1 MKSKLSTKNLKNYAT
16 QLLTNKAIYAAAI
29 AMLATNVDAQKKPLD
44 LTVFDEWQSIGMKE
58 LSNNGA
64 WVAYQVN
71 AQESDNTLNF
81 FGLKTD
87 KSLNFPRG
95 EQSVFT
101 ADSKFAV
108 FKIRPFYKD
117 LKLVRIKK
125 KKENEIAKD
134 SIGIL
139 NLSTNKVE
147 KLANIKSF
155 KTPKKGGSF
164 LAYLLE
170 KEELKKEKKEDKADS
185 TKTKEKAVKP
195 AASKDKKNAPLEL
208 VLRNLISG
216 QKKSFKNVM
225 NYEFSENGKQ
235 LIFSTKQEKKDSL
248 DKTKY
253 GVFLVNTATFVEK
266 QLVDTI
272 GEFKQ
277 FVFDENA
284 TKVAFV
290 GTTDDEKKTSKTYNL
305 YYTAIPNK
313 QEIKKVELTGL
324 KKDWQVSENRQPKFS
339 KNSNL
344 LYLGIAPKLAEK
356 DTTLIAEDHA
366 KVDVWSYKDDF
377 IQPQQLKNLE
387 REQKRA
393 YLAVIDLLNPSKVNQ
408 LADLDLNRVDM
419 IAEGNSEFALGV
431 SDNLYRSSMSWDTTG
446 RKDYYIINTKTGQR
460 ELLAKALI
468 GNVEISPNGKF
479 AVYYNGETGL
489 WTSYNLFTK
498 ETKVLNKKLKVKFYD
513 EENDSPTVAREY
525 GIAYFTDNDDTVLIK
540 DRYDIWEFDLA
551 GDHRPENMT
560 NGFGRKNN
568 ITFDINKL
576 NEDVKTVNRNQ
587 SIFLG
592 AFNNA
597 NKQSGVYQ
605 TIIEK
610 AKNPEQVVMSDTW
623 GAQNMTKALNS
634 NELIYTKESFQN
646 SPDIYVSTNF
656 KDEKKISSTN
666 PQQKNYTWGK
676 GELVNW
682 KTYSGKDATGVVYKP
697 DNFDPNKKYP
707 VIVYFYEKLSD
718 NLNRYQAPAPTPSR
732 INHTYFVSNDYIV
745 FTPDISYTIGHPGKS
760 AEDYIN
766 SGVEAL
772 KKNTWVN
779 GKKIAIQGQS
789 WGGYQVAHLITAT
802 NMYAA
807 AWTGAPVV
815 NMTSAYGGIR
825 WGTGMSRQFQYEQ
838 TQSRI
843 GKTLWEAP
851 ELYIENSPLFN
862 MPKVQTP
869 VVIMHNDE
877 DGAVPWYQGIEMFM
891 ALKRLEKPVWMLNY
905 NGDDHNLLKRANKN
919 DIQQRQVQFFD
930 HYLKDKPAP
939 KWMTEGVPAIK
950 KGIDWGFDYNE
961 PTK

>member
-1 MKSKLSTKNLKNYAT
+1 MKSKLSTKIFKNYAT
-16 QLLTNKAIYAAAI
+16 QLMTKKAMYAAAI
-29 AMLATNVDAQKKPLD
+29 ALLATNVDAQKKPLD

-58 LSNNGA
+58 LSNNGS

-87 KSLNFPRG
+87 KNLSFHRG

-101 ADSKFAV
+101 PDSKFAV

-125 KKENEIAKD
+125 KKEYEIAKD

-139 NLSTNKVE
+139 NLATNQVE
-147 KLANIKSF
+147 KLPNIKSF

-170 KEELKKEKKEDKADS
+170 KEEAKNDKKDKSDS
-185 TKTKEKAVKP
+185 TKTKDKVAKP
-195 AASKDKKNAPLEL
+195 AGKDKKDTPLEL

-253 GVFLVNTATFVEK
+253 GVFLVNTATFAQK

-272 GEFKQ
+272 GDFKQ
-277 FVFDENA
+277 FAFDELAN
-284 TKVAFV
+284 KVAFV
-290 GTTDDEKKTSKTYNL
+290 GTSDDEKKENKTYYL
-305 YYTAIPNK
+305 YYSATNNP
-313 QEIKKVELTGL
+313 QQIKKSELLGL

-339 KNSNL
+339 KDGNSL
-344 LYLGIAPKLAEK
+344 FIGLMPKLAEK
-356 DTTLIAEDHA
+356 DTTLIADDYA

-387 REQKRA
+387 REKKRS
-393 YLAVIDLLNPSKVNQ
+393 YLSVIDLSNPVKVTQ
-408 LADLDLNRVDM
+408 LADLDMNQVEILN
-419 IAEGNSEFALGV
+419 EGNSNFALGT
-431 SDNLYRSSMSWDTTG
+431 SDNAYRLSSNWDVTG

-460 ELLAKALI
+460 ELFAKALT
-468 GNVEISPNGKF
+468 GKVEMSPNGKF
-479 AVYYNGETGL
+479 AVFYNAENGL
-489 WTSYNLFTK
+489 WSGYNIETK

-513 EENDSPTVAREY
+513 EENDSPTLAQEY
-525 GIAYFTDNDDTVLIK
+525 GVAYFTDNDETVLIK
-540 DRYDIWEFDLA
+540 DRYDIWEFDLV
-551 GDHRPENMT
+551 GNRRPENMT
-560 NGFGRKNN
+560 NGFGRKHN
-568 ITFDINKL
+568 ITFDINQL
-576 NEDVKTVNRNQ
+576 NDDIKTLNRDNLVY
-587 SIFLG
+587 LG
-592 AFNNA
+592 AFNNQ

-605 TIIEK
+605 TIISK
-610 AKNPEQVVMSDTW
+610 AKNPEEVVMSNTW
-623 GAQNMTKALNS
+623 GTQKMTKALNA
-634 NELIYTKESFQN
+634 NEFIYTKESFQN
-646 SPDIYVSTNF
+646 SPDVYVSTNF
-656 KDEKKISSTN
+656 KDEKKISAIN
-666 PQQKNYTWGK
+666 PQQKDYLWGN
-676 GELVNW
+676 GELVTW

-697 DNFDPNKKYP
+697 ENFDPNKKYP
-707 VIVYFYEKLSD
+707 MIVYFYEKLSD

-779 GKKIAIQGQS
+779 GSKIAIQGQS

-862 MPKVQTP
+862 MPKVKTP

-891 ALKRLEKPVWMLNY
+891 ALRRLGKPVWMLNY
-905 NGDDHNLLKRANKN
+905 NGDDHNLIKRANKN

-939 KWMTEGVPAIK
+939 KWMTEGVPAIN
-950 KGIDWGFDYNE
+950 KGIDWGFDLE
-961 PTK
+961 K

>member
-1 MKSKLSTKNLKNYAT
+1 MKSKLSTQTLKNYAT
-16 QLLTNKAIYAAAI
+16 QLLTKKAMYAAAI
-29 AMLATNVDAQKKPLD
+29 ALLATNVDAQKKPLD

-58 LSNNGA
+58 LSNNGS

-87 KSLNFPRG
+87 KNLSFHRG

-125 KKENEIAKD
+125 KKEHEIAKD

-139 NLSTNKVE
+139 NLATNQVE
-147 KLANIKSF
+147 KLPNIKSF
-155 KTPKKGGSF
+155 KTPKKGGSL

-170 KEELKKEKKEDKADS
+170 KEKIKNDKSDS
-185 TKTKEKAVKP
+185 TKTKDKP
-195 AASKDKKNAPLEL
+195 AKSAGKDKKETPLEL

-253 GVFLVNTATFVEK
+253 GVFLVNTSTFAQK

-272 GEFKQ
+272 GDFKQ
-277 FVFDENA
+277 FAFDELA
-284 TKVAFV
+284 SKVAFV
-290 GTTDDEKKTSKTYNL
+290 GTSDDEKKENKTYYL
-305 YYTAIPNK
+305 YYTAINNP
-313 QEIKKVELTGL
+313 QQIKKSELLGL

-339 KNSNL
+339 KDGNSL
-344 LYLGIAPKLAEK
+344 FIGLMPKLEDK
-356 DTTLIAEDHA
+356 DTTLIADDHA

-387 REQKRA
+387 REKKRSYLSVINLSNPQK
-393 YLAVIDLLNPSKVNQ
+393 VTQ
-408 LADLDLNRVDM
+408 LADLDMNQVETLN
-419 IAEGNSEFALGV
+419 EGNSNFALGT
-431 SDNLYRSSMSWDTTG
+431 SDNAYRLISNWDLT
-446 RKDYYIINTKTGQR
+446 RRRDYYIVDVKTGER
-460 ELLAKALI
+460 ELFAKGLA
-468 GNVEISPNGKF
+468 GNVEMSPNGKF
-479 AVYYNGETGL
+479 AVFYNAENGL
-489 WTSYNLFTK
+489 WSSYNIETK

-513 EENDSPTVAREY
+513 EENDSPTLASEY
-525 GIAYFTDNDDTVLIK
+525 GVAYFTDNDETVLIK
-540 DRYDIWEFDLA
+540 DRYDIWEFDLV
-551 GDHRPENMT
+551 GNRRPENMT
-560 NGFGRKNN
+560 NGFGRKHN
-568 ITFDINKL
+568 ITFDINQL
-576 NEDVKTVNRNQ
+576 NDDVKTLNRDGLVY
-587 SIFLG
+587 LG
-592 AFNNA
+592 AFNNS

-605 TIIEK
+605 TSISK
-610 AKNPEQVVMSDTW
+610 AKNPEEVVMTNTW
-623 GAQNMTKALNS
+623 GVQKMTKALNS
-634 NELIYTKESFQN
+634 NEFIYTKESFRN
-646 SPDIYVSTNF
+646 SPDVYVSTNF
-656 KDEKKISSTN
+656 KDEKKVSTIN
-666 PQQKNYTWGK
+666 PQQKDYLWGN

-682 KTYSGKDATGVVYKP
+682 KTYSGKEATGVVYKP
-697 DNFDPNKKYP
+697 ENFDPNKKYP
-707 VIVYFYEKLSD
+707 MIVYFYEKLSD

-772 KKNTWVN
+772 KKNIWVN
-779 GKKIAIQGQS
+779 GDKIAIQGQS
-789 WGGYQVAHLITAT
+789 WGGYQVSHLITTT
-802 NMYAA
+802 NLYAA
-807 AWTGAPVV
+807 AWAGAPVV

-862 MPKVQTP
+862 MPKVTTP

-891 ALKRLEKPVWMLNY
+891 ALRRLGKPSWMLNY
-905 NGDDHNLLKRANKN
+905 NGDDHNLIKRANRN

-939 KWMTEGVPAIK
+939 KWMTTGVPAIS
-950 KGIDWGFDYNE
+950 KGIDWGFDLE
-961 PTK
+961 EE

>member
-1 MKSKLSTKNLKNYAT
+1 MKSKLSTKILKNYAT
-16 QLLTNKAIYAAAI
+16 QLMTKKAMYAAAI
-29 AMLATNVDAQKKPLD
+29 ALLATNVDAQKKPLD

-58 LSNNGA
+58 LSNNGS

-87 KSLNFPRG
+87 KNLSFHRG

-125 KKENEIAKD
+125 KKEYEIAKD

-139 NLSTNKVE
+139 NLATNQVE
-147 KLANIKSF
+147 KLPNIKSF

-170 KEELKKEKKEDKADS
+170 KEEAKNDKKDKSDS
-185 TKTKEKAVKP
+185 TKTKDKPSKP
-195 AASKDKKNAPLEL
+195 AGKDKKDTPLEL

-253 GVFLVNTATFVEK
+253 GVFLVNTATFVQK

-272 GEFKQ
+272 GDFKQ
-277 FVFDENA
+277 FAFDELAN
-284 TKVAFV
+284 KVAFV
-290 GTTDDEKKTSKTYNL
+290 GTSDEEKKENKTYYL
-305 YYTAIPNK
+305 YYSATNNP
-313 QEIKKVELTGL
+313 QQIKKSELLGL

-339 KNSNL
+339 KDGNSL
-344 LYLGIAPKLAEK
+344 FIGLMPKLAEK
-356 DTTLIAEDHA
+356 DTTLIADDYA

-387 REQKRA
+387 REKKRS
-393 YLAVIDLLNPSKVNQ
+393 YLSVIDLSNPAKVIQ
-408 LADLDLNRVDM
+408 LADLDMNQVEILN
-419 IAEGNSEFALGV
+419 EGNSNFALGT
-431 SDNLYRSSMSWDTTG
+431 SDNAYRLSSNWDVTG

-460 ELLAKALI
+460 ELFAKALA
-468 GNVEISPNGKF
+468 GKVEMSPNGKF
-479 AVYYNGETGL
+479 AVFYNAENGL
-489 WTSYNLFTK
+489 WSSYNIETK

-513 EENDSPTVAREY
+513 EENDSPTLAQEY
-525 GIAYFTDNDDTVLIK
+525 GVAYFTDNDETVLIK
-540 DRYDIWEFDLA
+540 DRYDIWEFDLV
-551 GDHRPENMT
+551 GNRRPENMT
-560 NGFGRKNN
+560 NGFGRKHN
-568 ITFDINKL
+568 ITFDINQL
-576 NEDVKTVNRNQ
+576 NDDIKTLNRDNLVY
-587 SIFLG
+587 LG
-592 AFNNA
+592 AFNNQ

-605 TIIEK
+605 TIISK
-610 AKNPEQVVMSDTW
+610 AKNPEEVVMSNTW
-623 GAQNMTKALNS
+623 GTQKMTKALNA
-634 NELIYTKESFQN
+634 NEFIYTKESFQN
-646 SPDIYVSTNF
+646 SPDVYVSTNF
-656 KDEKKISSTN
+656 KDEKKISAIN
-666 PQQKNYTWGK
+666 PQQKDYLWGN
-676 GELVNW
+676 GELVTW

-697 DNFDPNKKYP
+697 ENFDPNKKYP
-707 VIVYFYEKLSD
+707 MIVYFYEKLSD

-779 GKKIAIQGQS
+779 GSKIAIQGQS

-862 MPKVQTP
+862 MPKVTTP

-891 ALKRLEKPVWMLNY
+891 ALRRLGKPVWMLNY
-905 NGDDHNLLKRANKN
+905 NGDDHNLIKRANKN

-939 KWMTEGVPAIK
+939 KWMTEGVSAIN
-950 KGIDWGFDYNE
+950 KGIDWGFELESVND
-961 PTK
+961 

>member
-1 MKSKLSTKNLKNYAT
+1 MKSKLSTKIFKNYAT
-16 QLLTNKAIYAAAI
+16 QLMTKKAMYAAAI
-29 AMLATNVDAQKKPLD
+29 ALLATNVDAQKKPLD

-58 LSNNGA
+58 LSNNGS

-87 KSLNFPRG
+87 KNLSFHRG

-125 KKENEIAKD
+125 KKEHEIAKD

-139 NLSTNKVE
+139 NLATNQVE
-147 KLANIKSF
+147 KLPNIKSF
-155 KTPKKGGSF
+155 KTPKKGGSL

-170 KEELKKEKKEDKADS
+170 NEEAKNDKKDKSDS
-185 TKTKEKAVKP
+185 TKTKDKVAKP
-195 AASKDKKNAPLEL
+195 AGKDKKDTPLEL

-253 GVFLVNTATFVEK
+253 GVFLVNTVTFAQK

-272 GEFKQ
+272 GDFKQ
-277 FVFDENA
+277 FAFDELAN
-284 TKVAFV
+284 KVAFV
-290 GTTDDEKKTSKTYNL
+290 GTSDEEKKENKTYYL
-305 YYTAIPNK
+305 YYSATNNP
-313 QEIKKVELTGL
+313 QQIKKSELLGL

-339 KNSNL
+339 KDGNSL
-344 LYLGIAPKLAEK
+344 FIGLMPKLAEK
-356 DTTLIAEDHA
+356 DTTLIADDYA

-387 REQKRA
+387 REKKRS
-393 YLAVIDLLNPSKVNQ
+393 YLSVIDLSNPVKVTQ
-408 LADLDLNRVDM
+408 LADLDMNQVEILN
-419 IAEGNSEFALGV
+419 EGNSNFALGT
-431 SDNLYRSSMSWDTTG
+431 SDNAYRLSSNWDVTG

-460 ELLAKALI
+460 ELFAKALA
-468 GNVEISPNGKF
+468 GKVEMSPNGKF
-479 AVYYNGETGL
+479 AVFYNAENGL
-489 WTSYNLFTK
+489 WSSYNIETK

-513 EENDSPTVAREY
+513 EENDSPTLAQEY
-525 GIAYFTDNDDTVLIK
+525 GVAYFTDNDETVLIK
-540 DRYDIWEFDLA
+540 DRYDIWEFDLV
-551 GDHRPENMT
+551 GNRRPENMT
-560 NGFGRKNN
+560 NGFGRKHN
-568 ITFDINKL
+568 ITFDINQSNDDIKTL
-576 NEDVKTVNRNQ
+576 NRDNLVY
-587 SIFLG
+587 LG
-592 AFNNA
+592 AFNNQ

-605 TIIEK
+605 TIISK
-610 AKNPEQVVMSDTW
+610 AKNPEEVVMSNTW
-623 GAQNMTKALNS
+623 GTQKMTKALNA
-634 NELIYTKESFQN
+634 NEFIYTKESFRN
-646 SPDIYVSTNF
+646 SPDVYVSTNF
-656 KDEKKISSTN
+656 KDEKKISAIN
-666 PQQKNYTWGK
+666 PQQKDYLWGN
-676 GELVNW
+676 GELVTW

-697 DNFDPNKKYP
+697 ENFDPNKKYP
-707 VIVYFYEKLSD
+707 MIVYFYEKLSD

-779 GKKIAIQGQS
+779 GSKIAIQGQS

-862 MPKVQTP
+862 MPKVTTP

-891 ALKRLEKPVWMLNY
+891 ALRRLQKPVWMLNY
-905 NGDDHNLLKRANKN
+905 NGDDHNLIKRANKN

-950 KGIDWGFDYNE
+950 KGIDWGFDLE
-961 PTK
+961 K

>member
-1 MKSKLSTKNLKNYAT
+1 MKSKLSTKILRNYAT
-16 QLLTNKAIYAAAI
+16 QLMTKKAMYAAAI
-29 AMLATNVDAQKKPLD
+29 ALLATNVDAQKKPLD

-58 LSNNGA
+58 LSNNGS

-87 KSLNFPRG
+87 KNLSFHRG

-125 KKENEIAKD
+125 KKEHEIAKD

-139 NLSTNKVE
+139 NLATNQVE
-147 KLANIKSF
+147 KLPNIKSF

-170 KEELKKEKKEDKADS
+170 KEEAKNDKKDKSDS
-185 TKTKEKAVKP
+185 TKTKDKVAKP
-195 AASKDKKNAPLEL
+195 AGKDKKDTPLEL

-253 GVFLVNTATFVEK
+253 GVFLVNTATFVQK

-272 GEFKQ
+272 GDFKQ
-277 FVFDENA
+277 FAFDELAN
-284 TKVAFV
+284 KVAFV
-290 GTTDDEKKTSKTYNL
+290 GTSDEEKKENKTYYL
-305 YYTAIPNK
+305 YYSATNNP
-313 QEIKKVELTGL
+313 QQIKKSELLGL

-339 KNSNL
+339 KDGNSL
-344 LYLGIAPKLAEK
+344 FIGLMPKLAEK
-356 DTTLIAEDHA
+356 DTTLIADDYA

-387 REQKRA
+387 REKKRS
-393 YLAVIDLLNPSKVNQ
+393 YLSVIDLSNPAKVIQ
-408 LADLDLNRVDM
+408 LADLDMNQVEILN
-419 IAEGNSEFALGV
+419 EGNSNFALGT
-431 SDNLYRSSMSWDTTG
+431 SDNAYRLSSNWDVTG

-460 ELLAKALI
+460 ELFAKALA
-468 GNVEISPNGKF
+468 GKVEMSPNGKF
-479 AVYYNGETGL
+479 AVFYNAENGL
-489 WTSYNLFTK
+489 WSSYNIETK

-513 EENDSPTVAREY
+513 EENDSPTLAQEY
-525 GIAYFTDNDDTVLIK
+525 GVAYFTDNDETVLIK
-540 DRYDIWEFDLA
+540 DRYDIWEFDLV
-551 GDHRPENMT
+551 GNRRPENMT
-560 NGFGRKNN
+560 NGFGRKHN
-568 ITFDINKL
+568 ITFDINQL
-576 NEDVKTVNRNQ
+576 NDDIKTLNRDNLVY
-587 SIFLG
+587 LG
-592 AFNNA
+592 AFNNQ

-605 TIIEK
+605 TIISK
-610 AKNPEQVVMSDTW
+610 AKNPEEVVMSNTW
-623 GAQNMTKALNS
+623 GAQKMTKALNA
-634 NELIYTKESFQN
+634 NEFIYTKESFRN
-646 SPDIYVSTNF
+646 SPDVYVSTNF
-656 KDEKKISSTN
+656 KDEKKISAIN
-666 PQQKNYTWGK
+666 PQQKDYLWGN
-676 GELVNW
+676 GELVTW

-697 DNFDPNKKYP
+697 ENFDPNKKYP
-707 VIVYFYEKLSD
+707 MIVYFYEKLSD

-779 GKKIAIQGQS
+779 GSKIAIQGQS

-862 MPKVQTP
+862 MPKVTTP

-891 ALKRLEKPVWMLNY
+891 ALRRLGKPVWMLNY
-905 NGDDHNLLKRANKN
+905 NGDDHNLIKRANKN

-939 KWMTEGVPAIK
+939 KWMTEGVSAIN
-950 KGIDWGFDYNE
+950 KGIDWGFDLE
-961 PTK
+961 K

>member
-1 MKSKLSTKNLKNYAT
+1 MKSKLSTKILRNYAT
-16 QLLTNKAIYAAAI
+16 QLMTKKAMYAAAI
-29 AMLATNVDAQKKPLD
+29 ALLATNVDAQKKPLD

-58 LSNNGA
+58 LSNNGS

-87 KSLNFPRG
+87 KNLSFHRG

-125 KKENEIAKD
+125 KKEHEIAKD

-139 NLSTNKVE
+139 NLATNQVE
-147 KLANIKSF
+147 KLPNIKSF

-170 KEELKKEKKEDKADS
+170 KEEAKNDKKDKSDS
-185 TKTKEKAVKP
+185 TKTKDKPSKP
-195 AASKDKKNAPLEL
+195 AGKDKKDTPLEL

-253 GVFLVNTATFVEK
+253 GVFLVNTATFVQK

-272 GEFKQ
+272 GDFKQ
-277 FVFDENA
+277 FAFDELAN
-284 TKVAFV
+284 KVAFV
-290 GTTDDEKKTSKTYNL
+290 GTSDEEKKENKTYYL
-305 YYTAIPNK
+305 YYSATNNP
-313 QEIKKVELTGL
+313 QQIKKSELLGL

-339 KNSNL
+339 KDGNSL
-344 LYLGIAPKLAEK
+344 FIGLMPKLAEK
-356 DTTLIAEDHA
+356 DTTLIADDYA

-387 REQKRA
+387 REKKRS
-393 YLAVIDLLNPSKVNQ
+393 YLSVIDLSNPAKVIQ
-408 LADLDLNRVDM
+408 LADLDMNQVEILN
-419 IAEGNSEFALGV
+419 EGNSNFALGT
-431 SDNLYRSSMSWDTTG
+431 SDNAYRLSSNWDVTG

-460 ELLAKALI
+460 ELFAKALA
-468 GNVEISPNGKF
+468 GKVEMSPNGKF
-479 AVYYNGETGL
+479 AVFYNAENGL
-489 WTSYNLFTK
+489 WSSYNIETK

-513 EENDSPTVAREY
+513 EENDSPTLAQEY
-525 GIAYFTDNDDTVLIK
+525 GVAYFTDNDETVLIK
-540 DRYDIWEFDLA
+540 DRYDIWEFDLV
-551 GDHRPENMT
+551 GNRRPENMT
-560 NGFGRKNN
+560 NGFGRKHN
-568 ITFDINKL
+568 ITFDINQL
-576 NEDVKTVNRNQ
+576 NDDIKTLNRDNLVY
-587 SIFLG
+587 LG
-592 AFNNA
+592 AFNNQ

-605 TIIEK
+605 TIISK
-610 AKNPEQVVMSDTW
+610 AKNPEEVVMSNTW
-623 GAQNMTKALNS
+623 GAQKMTKALNA
-634 NELIYTKESFQN
+634 NEFIYTKESFRN
-646 SPDIYVSTNF
+646 SPDVYVSTNF
-656 KDEKKISSTN
+656 KDEKKISAIN
-666 PQQKNYTWGK
+666 PQQKDYLWGN
-676 GELVNW
+676 GELVTW

-697 DNFDPNKKYP
+697 ENFDPNKKYP
-707 VIVYFYEKLSD
+707 MIVYFYEKLSD

-779 GKKIAIQGQS
+779 GSKIAIQGQS

-862 MPKVQTP
+862 MPKVTTP

-891 ALKRLEKPVWMLNY
+891 ALRRLGKPVWMLNY
-905 NGDDHNLLKRANKN
+905 NGDDHNLIKRANKN

-939 KWMTEGVPAIK
+939 KWMTEGVSAIN
-950 KGIDWGFDYNE
+950 KGIDWGFELESVND
-961 PTK
+961 

>member
-1 MKSKLSTKNLKNYAT
+1 MKSKLSTKILKNYAT
-16 QLLTNKAIYAAAI
+16 QLMTKKAMYAAAI
-29 AMLATNVDAQKKPLD
+29 ALLATNVDAQKKPLD

-58 LSNNGA
+58 LSNNGS

-87 KSLNFPRG
+87 KNLSFHRG

-125 KKENEIAKD
+125 KKEHEIAKD

-139 NLSTNKVE
+139 NLATNQVE
-147 KLANIKSF
+147 KLPNIKSF
-155 KTPKKGGSF
+155 KTPKKGGSL

-170 KEELKKEKKEDKADS
+170 KEEAKNDKKDKSDS
-185 TKTKEKAVKP
+185 TKTKDKVAKP
-195 AASKDKKNAPLEL
+195 AGKDKKDTPLEL

-253 GVFLVNTATFVEK
+253 GVFLVNTVTFAQK

-272 GEFKQ
+272 GDFKQ
-277 FVFDENA
+277 FAFDELAN
-284 TKVAFV
+284 KVAFV
-290 GTTDDEKKTSKTYNL
+290 GTSDEEKKENKTYYL
-305 YYTAIPNK
+305 YYSATNNP
-313 QEIKKVELTGL
+313 QQIKKSELLGL

-339 KNSNL
+339 KDGNSL
-344 LYLGIAPKLAEK
+344 FIGLMPKLAEK
-356 DTTLIAEDHA
+356 DTTLIADDYA

-387 REQKRA
+387 REKKRS
-393 YLAVIDLLNPSKVNQ
+393 YLSVIDLSNPVKVTQ
-408 LADLDLNRVDM
+408 LADLDMNQVEILN
-419 IAEGNSEFALGV
+419 EGNSNFALGT
-431 SDNLYRSSMSWDTTG
+431 SDNAYRLSSNWDVTG

-460 ELLAKALI
+460 ELFAKALA
-468 GNVEISPNGKF
+468 GRVEMSPNGKF
-479 AVYYNGETGL
+479 AVFYNAENGL
-489 WTSYNLFTK
+489 WSSYNIETK

-513 EENDSPTVAREY
+513 EENDSPTLAQEY
-525 GIAYFTDNDDTVLIK
+525 GVAYFTDNDETVLIK
-540 DRYDIWEFDLA
+540 DRYDIWEFDLV
-551 GDHRPENMT
+551 GNRRPENMT

-568 ITFDINKL
+568 ITFDINQL
-576 NEDVKTVNRNQ
+576 NDDIKTLNRDNLVY
-587 SIFLG
+587 LG
-592 AFNNA
+592 AFNNQ

-605 TIIEK
+605 TIISK
-610 AKNPEQVVMSDTW
+610 AKNPEEVVMSNTW
-623 GAQNMTKALNS
+623 GAQKMTKALNA
-634 NELIYTKESFQN
+634 NEFIYTKESFQN
-646 SPDIYVSTNF
+646 SPDVYVSTNF
-656 KDEKKISSTN
+656 KDEKKISAIN
-666 PQQKNYTWGK
+666 PQQKDYLWGN
-676 GELVNW
+676 GELVTW
-682 KTYSGKDATGVVYKP
+682 KTYSGKYATGVVYKP
-697 DNFDPNKKYP
+697 ENFDPNKKYP
-707 VIVYFYEKLSD
+707 MIVYFYEKLSD

-779 GKKIAIQGQS
+779 GSKIAIQGQS

-862 MPKVQTP
+862 IPKVTTP

-891 ALKRLEKPVWMLNY
+891 ALRRLGKPVWMLNY
-905 NGDDHNLLKRANKN
+905 NGDNHNLIKRANKN

-939 KWMTEGVPAIK
+939 KWMTEGVPAIN
-950 KGIDWGFDYNE
+950 KGIDWGFDLE
-961 PTK
+961 K

>member
-1 MKSKLSTKNLKNYAT
+1 MKSKLSTKILRNYAT
-16 QLLTNKAIYAAAI
+16 QLMTKKAMYAAAI
-29 AMLATNVDAQKKPLD
+29 ALLATNVDAQKKPLD

-58 LSNNGA
+58 LSNNGS

-87 KSLNFPRG
+87 KNLSFHRG

-125 KKENEIAKD
+125 KKEHEIAKD

-139 NLSTNKVE
+139 NLATNQVE
-147 KLANIKSF
+147 KLPNIKSF

-170 KEELKKEKKEDKADS
+170 KEEAKNDKKDKSDS
-185 TKTKEKAVKP
+185 TKTKDKPSKP
-195 AASKDKKNAPLEL
+195 AGKDKKDTPLEL

-253 GVFLVNTATFVEK
+253 GVFLVNTATFVQK

-272 GEFKQ
+272 GDFKQ
-277 FVFDENA
+277 FAFDELAN
-284 TKVAFV
+284 KVAFV
-290 GTTDDEKKTSKTYNL
+290 GTSDEEKKENKTYYL
-305 YYTAIPNK
+305 YYSATNNP
-313 QEIKKVELTGL
+313 QQIKKSELLGL

-339 KNSNL
+339 KDGNSL
-344 LYLGIAPKLAEK
+344 FIGLMPKLAEK
-356 DTTLIAEDHA
+356 DTTLIADDYA

-387 REQKRA
+387 REKKRS
-393 YLAVIDLLNPSKVNQ
+393 YLSVIDLSNPAKVTQ
-408 LADLDLNRVDM
+408 LADLDMNQVEILN
-419 IAEGNSEFALGV
+419 EGNSNFALGT
-431 SDNLYRSSMSWDTTG
+431 SDNAYRLSSNWDVTG

-460 ELLAKALI
+460 ELFAKALA
-468 GNVEISPNGKF
+468 GKVEMSPNGKF
-479 AVYYNGETGL
+479 AVFYNAENGL
-489 WTSYNLFTK
+489 WSSYNIETK

-513 EENDSPTVAREY
+513 EENDSPTLAQEY
-525 GIAYFTDNDDTVLIK
+525 GVAYFTDNDETVLIK
-540 DRYDIWEFDLA
+540 DRYDIWEFDLV
-551 GDHRPENMT
+551 GNRRPENMT
-560 NGFGRKNN
+560 NGFGRKHN
-568 ITFDINKL
+568 ITFDINQL
-576 NEDVKTVNRNQ
+576 NDDIKTLNRDNLVY
-587 SIFLG
+587 LG
-592 AFNNA
+592 AFNNQ

-605 TIIEK
+605 TIISK
-610 AKNPEQVVMSDTW
+610 AKNPEEVVMSNTW
-623 GAQNMTKALNS
+623 GAQKMTKALNA
-634 NELIYTKESFQN
+634 NEFIYTKESFRN
-646 SPDIYVSTNF
+646 SPDVYVSTNF
-656 KDEKKISSTN
+656 KDEKKISAIN
-666 PQQKNYTWGK
+666 PQQKDYLWGN
-676 GELVNW
+676 GELVTW

-697 DNFDPNKKYP
+697 ENFDPNKKYP
-707 VIVYFYEKLSD
+707 MIVYFYEKLSD

-779 GKKIAIQGQS
+779 GSKIAIQGQS

-862 MPKVQTP
+862 MPKVTTP

-891 ALKRLEKPVWMLNY
+891 ALRRLGKPVWMLNY
-905 NGDDHNLLKRANKN
+905 NGDDHNLIKRANKN

-939 KWMTEGVPAIK
+939 KWMTEGVSAIN
-950 KGIDWGFDYNE
+950 KGIDWGFDLE
-961 PTK
+961 K

>member
-1 MKSKLSTKNLKNYAT
+1 MKSKLSTKIFRNYAT
-16 QLLTNKAIYAAAI
+16 QLMTKKAMYAAAI
-29 AMLATNVDAQKKPLD
+29 ALLATNVDAQKKPLD

-58 LSNNGA
+58 LSNNGS
-64 WVAYQVN
+64 WVAYQVY

-87 KSLNFPRG
+87 KNLSFHRG

-125 KKENEIAKD
+125 KKEHEIAKD

-139 NLSTNKVE
+139 NLATNQVE
-147 KLANIKSF
+147 KLPNIKSF

-170 KEELKKEKKEDKADS
+170 KEEAKNDKKDKSDS
-185 TKTKEKAVKP
+185 TKTKDKPSKP
-195 AASKDKKNAPLEL
+195 AGKDKKDTPLEL

-253 GVFLVNTATFVEK
+253 GVFLVNTATFVQK

-272 GEFKQ
+272 GDFKQ
-277 FVFDENA
+277 FAFDELAN
-284 TKVAFV
+284 KVAFV
-290 GTTDDEKKTSKTYNL
+290 GTSDEEKKENKTYYL
-305 YYTAIPNK
+305 YYSATNNP
-313 QEIKKVELTGL
+313 QQIKKSELLGL

-339 KNSNL
+339 KDGNSL
-344 LYLGIAPKLAEK
+344 FIGLMPKLAEK
-356 DTTLIAEDHA
+356 DTTLIADDYA

-387 REQKRA
+387 REKKRS
-393 YLAVIDLLNPSKVNQ
+393 YLSVIDLSNPVKVTQ
-408 LADLDLNRVDM
+408 LADLDMNQAEILN
-419 IAEGNSEFALGV
+419 EGNSNFALGT
-431 SDNLYRSSMSWDTTG
+431 SDNAYRLSSNWDVTG

-460 ELLAKALI
+460 ELFAKALA
-468 GNVEISPNGKF
+468 GKVEMSPNGKF
-479 AVYYNGETGL
+479 AVFYNAENGL
-489 WTSYNLFTK
+489 WSSYNIETK

-513 EENDSPTVAREY
+513 EENDSPTLAQEY
-525 GIAYFTDNDDTVLIK
+525 GVAYFTDNDETVLIK
-540 DRYDIWEFDLA
+540 DRYDIWEFDLI
-551 GDHRPENMT
+551 GNRRPENMT
-560 NGFGRKNN
+560 NGFGRKHN
-568 ITFDINKL
+568 ITFDINQL
-576 NEDVKTVNRNQ
+576 NDDIKTINRDNLVY
-587 SIFLG
+587 LG
-592 AFNNA
+592 AFNNQ
-597 NKQSGVYQ
+597 NKQSGIYQ
-605 TIIEK
+605 TIISK
-610 AKNPEQVVMSDTW
+610 AKNPEEVVMSNTW
-623 GAQNMTKALNS
+623 GTQKMTKALNA
-634 NELIYTKESFQN
+634 NEFIYTKESFRN
-646 SPDIYVSTNF
+646 SPDVYVSTNF
-656 KDEKKISSTN
+656 KDEKKISAIN
-666 PQQKNYTWGK
+666 PQQKDYFWGN
-676 GELVNW
+676 GELVTW

-697 DNFDPNKKYP
+697 ENFDPNKKYP
-707 VIVYFYEKLSD
+707 MIVYFYEKLSD

-779 GKKIAIQGQS
+779 GSKIAIQGQS

-862 MPKVQTP
+862 MPKVTTP

-891 ALKRLEKPVWMLNY
+891 ALRRLGKPVWMLNY
-905 NGDDHNLLKRANKN
+905 NGDDHNLIKRANKN

-939 KWMTEGVPAIK
+939 KWMTEGVSAIN
-950 KGIDWGFDYNE
+950 KGIDWGFDLE
-961 PTK
+961 K

>member
-1 MKSKLSTKNLKNYAT
+1 MKSKLSTKILRNYAT
-16 QLLTNKAIYAAAI
+16 QLMTKKAMYAAAI
-29 AMLATNVDAQKKPLD
+29 ALLATNVDAQKKPLD

-58 LSNNGA
+58 LSNNGS

-87 KSLNFPRG
+87 KNLSFHRG

-125 KKENEIAKD
+125 KKEHEIAKD

-139 NLSTNKVE
+139 NLATNQVE
-147 KLANIKSF
+147 KLPNIKSF
-155 KTPKKGGSF
+155 KTPKKEGSF

-170 KEELKKEKKEDKADS
+170 KEEAKNDKKDKSDS
-185 TKTKEKAVKP
+185 TKTKDKVAKP
-195 AASKDKKNAPLEL
+195 AGKDKKDTPLEL

-253 GVFLVNTATFVEK
+253 GVFLVNTATFIQK

-272 GEFKQ
+272 GDFKQ
-277 FVFDENA
+277 FAFDELAN
-284 TKVAFV
+284 KVAFV
-290 GTTDDEKKTSKTYNL
+290 GTSDDEKKENKTYYL
-305 YYTAIPNK
+305 YYSATNNP
-313 QEIKKVELTGL
+313 QQIKKSELLGL

-339 KNSNL
+339 KDGNSL
-344 LYLGIAPKLAEK
+344 FIGLMPKLAEK
-356 DTTLIAEDHA
+356 DTTLIADDYA

-387 REQKRA
+387 REKKRS
-393 YLAVIDLLNPSKVNQ
+393 YLSVIDLSNPVKVTQ
-408 LADLDLNRVDM
+408 LADLDMNQVEILN
-419 IAEGNSEFALGV
+419 EGNSNFALGT
-431 SDNLYRSSMSWDTTG
+431 SDNAYRLSSNWDVTG

-460 ELLAKALI
+460 ELFAKALA
-468 GNVEISPNGKF
+468 GKVEMSPNGKF
-479 AVYYNGETGL
+479 AVFYNAENGL
-489 WTSYNLFTK
+489 WSSYNIETK

-513 EENDSPTVAREY
+513 EENDSPTLAQEY
-525 GIAYFTDNDDTVLIK
+525 GVAYFTDNDETVLIK

-551 GDHRPENMT
+551 GNRRPENMT
-560 NGFGRKNN
+560 NGFGRKHN
-568 ITFDINKL
+568 ITFDINQL
-576 NEDVKTVNRNQ
+576 NDDIKTLNRDNLVY
-587 SIFLG
+587 LG
-592 AFNNA
+592 AFNNQ

-605 TIIEK
+605 TIISK
-610 AKNPEQVVMSDTW
+610 AKNPEEVVMSNTW
-623 GAQNMTKALNS
+623 GAQKMTKALNA
-634 NELIYTKESFQN
+634 NEFIYTKESFRN
-646 SPDIYVSTNF
+646 SPDVYVSTNF
-656 KDEKKISSTN
+656 KDEKKISAIN
-666 PQQKNYTWGK
+666 PQQKDYLWGN
-676 GELVNW
+676 GELVTW

-697 DNFDPNKKYP
+697 ENFDPNKKYP
-707 VIVYFYEKLSD
+707 MIVYFYEKLSD

-779 GKKIAIQGQS
+779 GSKIAIQGQS

-862 MPKVQTP
+862 MPKVTTP

-891 ALKRLEKPVWMLNY
+891 ALRRLGKPVWMLNY
-905 NGDDHNLLKRANKN
+905 NGDDHNLIKRANKN

-939 KWMTEGVPAIK
+939 KWMTEGVSAIN
-950 KGIDWGFDYNE
+950 KGIDWGFDLE
-961 PTK
+961 K

>member
-1 MKSKLSTKNLKNYAT
+1 MKSKLSTKILKNYAT
-16 QLLTNKAIYAAAI
+16 QLMTKKAMYAAAI
-29 AMLATNVDAQKKPLD
+29 ALLATNVDAQKKPLD

-58 LSNNGA
+58 LSNNGS

-87 KSLNFPRG
+87 KNLSFHRG

-125 KKENEIAKD
+125 KKEHEIAKD

-139 NLSTNKVE
+139 NLATNQVE
-147 KLANIKSF
+147 KLPNIKSF

-170 KEELKKEKKEDKADS
+170 KEEAKNDKKDKSDS
-185 TKTKEKAVKP
+185 TKTKDKPSKP
-195 AASKDKKNAPLEL
+195 AGKDKKDTPLEL

-253 GVFLVNTATFVEK
+253 GVFLVNTATFVQK

-272 GEFKQ
+272 GDFKQ
-277 FVFDENA
+277 FAFDELAN
-284 TKVAFV
+284 KVAFV
-290 GTTDDEKKTSKTYNL
+290 GTSDEEKKENKTYYL
-305 YYTAIPNK
+305 YYSATNNP
-313 QEIKKVELTGL
+313 QQIKKSELLGL

-339 KNSNL
+339 KDGNSL
-344 LYLGIAPKLAEK
+344 FIGLMPKLAEK
-356 DTTLIAEDHA
+356 DTTLIADDYA

-387 REQKRA
+387 REKKRS
-393 YLAVIDLLNPSKVNQ
+393 YLSVIDLSNPVKVTQ
-408 LADLDLNRVDM
+408 LADLDMNQAEILN
-419 IAEGNSEFALGV
+419 EGNSNFALGT
-431 SDNLYRSSMSWDTTG
+431 SDNAYRLSLNWDVTG

-460 ELLAKALI
+460 ELFAKALA
-468 GNVEISPNGKF
+468 GKVEISPNGKF
-479 AVYYNGETGL
+479 AVFYNAENGF
-489 WTSYNLFTK
+489 WSSYNIETK

-513 EENDSPTVAREY
+513 EENDSPTLAQEY
-525 GIAYFTDNDDTVLIK
+525 GVAYFTDNDETVLIK

-551 GDHRPENMT
+551 GNRRPENMT
-560 NGFGRKNN
+560 NGFGRKHN
-568 ITFDINKL
+568 ITFDINQL
-576 NEDVKTVNRNQ
+576 NDDIKTLNRDNLVY
-587 SIFLG
+587 LG
-592 AFNNA
+592 AFNNQ

-605 TIIEK
+605 TIISK
-610 AKNPEQVVMSDTW
+610 AKNPEEVVMSNTW
-623 GAQNMTKALNS
+623 GAQKMTKALNA
-634 NELIYTKESFQN
+634 NEFIYTKESFRN
-646 SPDIYVSTNF
+646 SPDVYVSTNF
-656 KDEKKISSTN
+656 KDEKKISAIN
-666 PQQKNYTWGK
+666 PQQKDYLWGN
-676 GELVNW
+676 GELVTW

-697 DNFDPNKKYP
+697 ENFDPNKKYP
-707 VIVYFYEKLSD
+707 MIVYFYEKLSD

-779 GKKIAIQGQS
+779 GSKIAIQGQS

-862 MPKVQTP
+862 MPKVTTP

-891 ALKRLEKPVWMLNY
+891 ALRRLGKPVWMLNY
-905 NGDDHNLLKRANKN
+905 NGDDHNLIKRANKN

-939 KWMTEGVPAIK
+939 KWMTEGVSAIN
-950 KGIDWGFDYNE
+950 KGIDWGFDLE
-961 PTK
+961 K

>member
-1 MKSKLSTKNLKNYAT
+1 MKSKLSTKILRNYAT
-16 QLLTNKAIYAAAI
+16 QLMTKKAMYAAAI
-29 AMLATNVDAQKKPLD
+29 ALLATNVDAQKKPLD

-58 LSNNGA
+58 LSNNGS

-87 KSLNFPRG
+87 KNLSFHRG

-125 KKENEIAKD
+125 KKEHEIAKD

-139 NLSTNKVE
+139 NLATNQVE
-147 KLANIKSF
+147 KLPNIKSF

-170 KEELKKEKKEDKADS
+170 KEEAKNDKKDKSDS
-185 TKTKEKAVKP
+185 TKTKDKPSKP
-195 AASKDKKNAPLEL
+195 AGKDKKDTPLEL

-253 GVFLVNTATFVEK
+253 GVFLVNTATFVQK

-272 GEFKQ
+272 GDFKQ
-277 FVFDENA
+277 FAFDELAN
-284 TKVAFV
+284 KVAFV
-290 GTTDDEKKTSKTYNL
+290 GTSDEEKKENKTYYL
-305 YYTAIPNK
+305 YYSATNNP
-313 QEIKKVELTGL
+313 QQIKKSELLGL

-339 KNSNL
+339 KDGNSL
-344 LYLGIAPKLAEK
+344 FIGLMPKLAEK
-356 DTTLIAEDHA
+356 DTTLIADDYA

-387 REQKRA
+387 REKKRS
-393 YLAVIDLLNPSKVNQ
+393 YLSVIDLSNPVKVTQ
-408 LADLDLNRVDM
+408 LADLDMNQVEILN
-419 IAEGNSEFALGV
+419 EGNSNFALGT
-431 SDNLYRSSMSWDTTG
+431 SDNAYRLSSNWDVTG

-460 ELLAKALI
+460 ELFAKALA
-468 GNVEISPNGKF
+468 GKVEMSPNGKF
-479 AVYYNGETGL
+479 AVFYNAENGL
-489 WTSYNLFTK
+489 WSSYNIETK

-513 EENDSPTVAREY
+513 EENDSPTLAQEY
-525 GIAYFTDNDDTVLIK
+525 GVAYFTDNDETVLIK
-540 DRYDIWEFDLA
+540 DRYDIWEFDLV
-551 GDHRPENMT
+551 GNRRPENMT
-560 NGFGRKNN
+560 NGFGRKHN
-568 ITFDINKL
+568 ITFDINQL
-576 NEDVKTVNRNQ
+576 NDDIKTLNRDNLVY
-587 SIFLG
+587 LG
-592 AFNNA
+592 AFNNQ

-605 TIIEK
+605 TIISK
-610 AKNPEQVVMSDTW
+610 AKNPEEVVMSNTW
-623 GAQNMTKALNS
+623 GTQKMTKALNA
-634 NELIYTKESFQN
+634 NEFIYTKESFQN
-646 SPDIYVSTNF
+646 SPDVYVSTNF
-656 KDEKKISSTN
+656 KDEKKISAIN
-666 PQQKNYTWGK
+666 PQQKDYLWGN
-676 GELVNW
+676 GELVTW

-697 DNFDPNKKYP
+697 ENFDPNKKYP
-707 VIVYFYEKLSD
+707 MIVYFYEKLSD

-779 GKKIAIQGQS
+779 GSKIAIQGQS

-862 MPKVQTP
+862 MPKVTTP

-891 ALKRLEKPVWMLNY
+891 ALRRLGKPVWMLNY
-905 NGDDHNLLKRANKN
+905 NGDDHNLIKRANKN

-939 KWMTEGVPAIK
+939 KWMTEGVSAIN
-950 KGIDWGFDYNE
+950 KGIDWGFELESVND
-961 PTK
+961 

>member
-1 MKSKLSTKNLKNYAT
+1 MTK
-16 QLLTNKAIYAAAI
+16 KAMYAAAI
-29 AMLATNVDAQKKPLD
+29 ALLATNVDAQKKPLD

-58 LSNNGA
+58 LSNNGS

-87 KSLNFPRG
+87 KNLSFHRG

-125 KKENEIAKD
+125 KKEHEIAKD

-139 NLSTNKVE
+139 NLATNQVE
-147 KLANIKSF
+147 KLPNIKSF

-170 KEELKKEKKEDKADS
+170 KEEAKNDKKDKSDS
-185 TKTKEKAVKP
+185 TKTKDKPSKP
-195 AASKDKKNAPLEL
+195 AGKDKKDTPLEL

-253 GVFLVNTATFVEK
+253 GVFLVNTATFVQK

-272 GEFKQ
+272 GDFKQ
-277 FVFDENA
+277 FAFDELAN
-284 TKVAFV
+284 KVAFV
-290 GTTDDEKKTSKTYNL
+290 GTSDEEKKENKTYYL
-305 YYTAIPNK
+305 YYSATNNP
-313 QEIKKVELTGL
+313 QQIKKSELLGL

-339 KNSNL
+339 KDGNSL
-344 LYLGIAPKLAEK
+344 FIGLMPKLAEK
-356 DTTLIAEDHA
+356 DTTLIADDYA

-387 REQKRA
+387 REKKRS
-393 YLAVIDLLNPSKVNQ
+393 YLSVIDLSNPAKVIQ
-408 LADLDLNRVDM
+408 LADLDMNQVEILN
-419 IAEGNSEFALGV
+419 EGNSNFALGT
-431 SDNLYRSSMSWDTTG
+431 SDNAYRLSSNWDVTG

-460 ELLAKALI
+460 ELFAKALA
-468 GNVEISPNGKF
+468 GKVEMSPNGKF
-479 AVYYNGETGL
+479 AVFYNAENGL
-489 WTSYNLFTK
+489 WSSYNIETK

-513 EENDSPTVAREY
+513 EENDSPTLAQEY
-525 GIAYFTDNDDTVLIK
+525 GVAYFTDNDETVLIK
-540 DRYDIWEFDLA
+540 DRYDIWEFDLV
-551 GDHRPENMT
+551 GNRRPENMT
-560 NGFGRKNN
+560 NGFGRKHN
-568 ITFDINKL
+568 ITFDINQL
-576 NEDVKTVNRNQ
+576 NDDIKTLNRDNLVY
-587 SIFLG
+587 LG
-592 AFNNA
+592 AFNNQ

-605 TIIEK
+605 TIISK
-610 AKNPEQVVMSDTW
+610 AKNPEEVVMSNTW
-623 GAQNMTKALNS
+623 GAQKMTKALNA
-634 NELIYTKESFQN
+634 NEFIYTKESFRN
-646 SPDIYVSTNF
+646 SPDVYVSTNF
-656 KDEKKISSTN
+656 KDEKKISAIN
-666 PQQKNYTWGK
+666 PQQKDYLWGN
-676 GELVNW
+676 GELVTW

-697 DNFDPNKKYP
+697 ENFDPNKKYP
-707 VIVYFYEKLSD
+707 MIVYFYEKLSD

-779 GKKIAIQGQS
+779 GSKIAIQGQS

-862 MPKVQTP
+862 MPKVTTP

-891 ALKRLEKPVWMLNY
+891 ALRRLGKPVWMLNY
-905 NGDDHNLLKRANKN
+905 NGDDHNLIKRANKN

-939 KWMTEGVPAIK
+939 KWMTEGVSAIN
-950 KGIDWGFDYNE
+950 KGIDWGFDLE
-961 PTK
+961 K

>member
-1 MKSKLSTKNLKNYAT
+1 MKSKLSTKILKNYAT
-16 QLLTNKAIYAAAI
+16 QLMTKKAMYATAI
-29 AMLATNVDAQKKPLD
+29 ALLATNVDAQKKPLD

-58 LSNNGA
+58 LSNNGS

-87 KSLNFPRG
+87 ENLSFHRG

-125 KKENEIAKD
+125 KKEHEIAKD

-139 NLSTNKVE
+139 NLATNQVE
-147 KLANIKSF
+147 KLPNIKSF
-155 KTPKKGGSF
+155 KTPKKGGSL

-170 KEELKKEKKEDKADS
+170 KEEVKNDKKDKSDS
-185 TKTKEKAVKP
+185 TKTKDKVAKP
-195 AASKDKKNAPLEL
+195 SGKDKKDTPLEL

-253 GVFLVNTATFVEK
+253 GVFLVNTATFVQK

-272 GEFKQ
+272 GDFKQ
-277 FVFDENA
+277 FAFDELAN
-284 TKVAFV
+284 KVAFV
-290 GTTDDEKKTSKTYNL
+290 GTSDEEKKENKTYYL
-305 YYTAIPNK
+305 YYSATNNP
-313 QEIKKVELTGL
+313 QQIKKSELLGL

-339 KNSNL
+339 KDGNSL
-344 LYLGIAPKLAEK
+344 FIGLMPKLAEK
-356 DTTLIAEDHA
+356 DTTLIADDYA

-387 REQKRA
+387 REKKRS
-393 YLAVIDLLNPSKVNQ
+393 YLSVIDLSNPIKVIQ
-408 LADLDLNRVDM
+408 LADLDMNQVEILN
-419 IAEGNSEFALGV
+419 EGNSNFALGT
-431 SDNLYRSSMSWDTTG
+431 SDNAYRLSSNWDLTG
-446 RKDYYIINTKTGQR
+446 RRDYYIVNLKTGQR
-460 ELLAKALI
+460 ELLVKSLAGK
-468 GNVEISPNGKF
+468 VEMSPNGKF
-479 AVYYNGETGL
+479 AVFYNAENGL
-489 WTSYNLFTK
+489 WSSYNIETK

-513 EENDSPTVAREY
+513 EENDSPTLAQEY
-525 GIAYFTDNDDTVLIK
+525 GVAYFTENDETVLIK
-540 DRYDIWEFDLA
+540 DRYDIWEFDLVGNRRA
-551 GDHRPENMT
+551 ENMT
-560 NGFGRKNN
+560 NGFGRKHN
-568 ITFDINKL
+568 ITFDINQL
-576 NEDVKTVNRNQ
+576 NDDIKTLNRDNLVY
-587 SIFLG
+587 LG
-592 AFNNA
+592 AFNNQ

-605 TIIEK
+605 TVISK
-610 AKNPEQVVMSDTW
+610 AKNPEEVVMSNTW
-623 GAQNMTKALNS
+623 GTQKMTKALNA
-634 NELIYTKESFQN
+634 NEFIYTKESFRN
-646 SPDIYVSTNF
+646 SPDVYISTNF
-656 KDEKKISSTN
+656 KDEKKISAIN
-666 PQQKNYTWGK
+666 PQQKDYLWGN
-676 GELVNW
+676 GELMTW

-697 DNFDPNKKYP
+697 ENFDPNKKYP
-707 VIVYFYEKLSD
+707 MIVYFYEKLSD

-779 GKKIAIQGQS
+779 GSKIAIQGQS
-789 WGGYQVAHLITAT
+789 WGGYQVAHLITTT

-862 MPKVQTP
+862 MPKVTTP

-891 ALKRLEKPVWMLNY
+891 ALRRLQKPAWMLNY
-905 NGDDHNLLKRANKN
+905 NGDDHNLIKRANKN

-939 KWMTEGVPAIK
+939 KWITEGVPAIN
-950 KGIDWGFDYNE
+950 KGIDWGFDLE
-961 PTK
+961 K

>member
-1 MKSKLSTKNLKNYAT
+1 MKSKLSTKILRNYAT
-16 QLLTNKAIYAAAI
+16 QLMTKKAMYAAAI
-29 AMLATNVDAQKKPLD
+29 ALLATNVDAQKKPLD

-58 LSNNGA
+58 LSNNGS

-87 KSLNFPRG
+87 KNLSFHRG

-125 KKENEIAKD
+125 KKEHEIAKD

-139 NLSTNKVE
+139 NLATNQVE
-147 KLANIKSF
+147 KLPNIKSF
-155 KTPKKGGSF
+155 KTPKKEGSF

-170 KEELKKEKKEDKADS
+170 KEEAKNDKKDKSDS
-185 TKTKEKAVKP
+185 TKTKDKVAKP
-195 AASKDKKNAPLEL
+195 AGKDKKDTPLEL

-253 GVFLVNTATFVEK
+253 GVFLVNTATFIQK

-272 GEFKQ
+272 GDFKQ
-277 FVFDENA
+277 FAFDELAN
-284 TKVAFV
+284 KVAFV
-290 GTTDDEKKTSKTYNL
+290 GTSDDEKKENKTYYL
-305 YYTAIPNK
+305 YYSATNNP
-313 QEIKKVELTGL
+313 QQIKKSELLGL

-339 KNSNL
+339 KDGNSL
-344 LYLGIAPKLAEK
+344 FIGLMPKLAEK
-356 DTTLIAEDHA
+356 DTTLIADDYA

-387 REQKRA
+387 REKKRS
-393 YLAVIDLLNPSKVNQ
+393 YLSVIDLSNPVKVTQ
-408 LADLDLNRVDM
+408 LADLDMNQVEILN
-419 IAEGNSEFALGV
+419 EGNSNFALGT
-431 SDNLYRSSMSWDTTG
+431 SDNAYRLSSNWDVTG

-460 ELLAKALI
+460 ELFAKALA
-468 GNVEISPNGKF
+468 GKVEMSPNGKF
-479 AVYYNGETGL
+479 AVFYNAENGL
-489 WTSYNLFTK
+489 WSSYNIETK

-513 EENDSPTVAREY
+513 EENDSPTLAQEY
-525 GIAYFTDNDDTVLIK
+525 GVAYFTDNDETVLIK

-551 GDHRPENMT
+551 GNRRPENMT
-560 NGFGRKNN
+560 NGFGRKHN
-568 ITFDINKL
+568 ITFDINQL
-576 NEDVKTVNRNQ
+576 NDDIKTLNRDNLVY
-587 SIFLG
+587 LG
-592 AFNNA
+592 AFNNQ

-605 TIIEK
+605 TIISK
-610 AKNPEQVVMSDTW
+610 AKNPEEVVMSNTW
-623 GAQNMTKALNS
+623 GAQKMTKALNA
-634 NELIYTKESFQN
+634 NEFIYTKESFRN
-646 SPDIYVSTNF
+646 SPDVYVSTNF
-656 KDEKKISSTN
+656 KDEKKISAIN
-666 PQQKNYTWGK
+666 PQQKDYLWGN
-676 GELVNW
+676 GELVTW

-697 DNFDPNKKYP
+697 ENFDPNKKYP
-707 VIVYFYEKLSD
+707 MIVYFYEKLSD

-779 GKKIAIQGQS
+779 GSKIAIQGQS

-862 MPKVQTP
+862 MPKVTTP

-891 ALKRLEKPVWMLNY
+891 ALRRLGKPVWMLNY
-905 NGDDHNLLKRANKN
+905 NGDDHNLIKRANKN

-939 KWMTEGVPAIK
+939 KWMTEGVPAIN
-950 KGIDWGFDYNE
+950 KGIDWGFDLE
-961 PTK
+961 K

>member
-1 MKSKLSTKNLKNYAT
+1 MKSKLSTKILRNYAT
-16 QLLTNKAIYAAAI
+16 QLMTKKAMYAAAI
-29 AMLATNVDAQKKPLD
+29 ALLATNVDAQKKPLD

-58 LSNNGA
+58 LSNNGS

-87 KSLNFPRG
+87 KNLSFHRG

-125 KKENEIAKD
+125 KKEHEIAKD

-139 NLSTNKVE
+139 NLATNQVE
-147 KLANIKSF
+147 KLPNIKSF

-170 KEELKKEKKEDKADS
+170 KEEAKNDKKDKSDS
-185 TKTKEKAVKP
+185 TKTKDKPSKP
-195 AASKDKKNAPLEL
+195 AGKDKKDTPLEL

-253 GVFLVNTATFVEK
+253 GVFLVNTATFVQK

-272 GEFKQ
+272 GDFKQ
-277 FVFDENA
+277 FAFDELAN
-284 TKVAFV
+284 KVAFV
-290 GTTDDEKKTSKTYNL
+290 GTSDEEKKENKTYYL
-305 YYTAIPNK
+305 YYSATNNP
-313 QEIKKVELTGL
+313 QQIKKSELLGL

-339 KNSNL
+339 KDGNSL
-344 LYLGIAPKLAEK
+344 FIGLMPKLAEK
-356 DTTLIAEDHA
+356 DTTLIADDYA

-387 REQKRA
+387 REKKRS
-393 YLAVIDLLNPSKVNQ
+393 YLSVIDLSNPVKVTQ
-408 LADLDLNRVDM
+408 LADLDMNQAEILN
-419 IAEGNSEFALGV
+419 EGNSNFALGT
-431 SDNLYRSSMSWDTTG
+431 SDNAYRLSSNWDVTG

-460 ELLAKALI
+460 ELFAKALA
-468 GNVEISPNGKF
+468 GKVEMSPNGKF
-479 AVYYNGETGL
+479 AVFYNAENGL
-489 WTSYNLFTK
+489 WSSYNIETK

-513 EENDSPTVAREY
+513 EENDSPTLAQEY
-525 GIAYFTDNDDTVLIK
+525 GVAYFTDNDETVLIK

-551 GDHRPENMT
+551 GNRRPENMT
-560 NGFGRKNN
+560 NGFGRKHN
-568 ITFDINKL
+568 ITFDINQL
-576 NEDVKTVNRNQ
+576 NDDIKTLNRDNLVY
-587 SIFLG
+587 LG
-592 AFNNA
+592 AFNNQ

-605 TIIEK
+605 TIISK
-610 AKNPEQVVMSDTW
+610 AKNPEEVVMSNTW
-623 GAQNMTKALNS
+623 GAQKMTKALNA
-634 NELIYTKESFQN
+634 NEFIYTKESFRN
-646 SPDIYVSTNF
+646 SPDVYVSTNF
-656 KDEKKISSTN
+656 KDEKKISAIN
-666 PQQKNYTWGK
+666 PQQKDYLWGN
-676 GELVNW
+676 GELVTW

-697 DNFDPNKKYP
+697 ENFDPNKKYP
-707 VIVYFYEKLSD
+707 MIVYFYEKLSD

-779 GKKIAIQGQS
+779 GSKIAIQGQS

-862 MPKVQTP
+862 MPKVTTP

-891 ALKRLEKPVWMLNY
+891 ALRRLGKPVWMLNY
-905 NGDDHNLLKRANKN
+905 NGDDHNLIKRANKN

-939 KWMTEGVPAIK
+939 KWMTEGVSAIN
-950 KGIDWGFDYNE
+950 KGIDWGFELESVND
-961 PTK
+961 

>member
-1 MKSKLSTKNLKNYAT
+1 MKSKLSTKILRNYAT
-16 QLLTNKAIYAAAI
+16 QLMTKKAMYAAAI
-29 AMLATNVDAQKKPLD
+29 ALLATNVDAQKKPLD

-58 LSNNGA
+58 LSNNGS

-87 KSLNFPRG
+87 KNLSFHRG

-125 KKENEIAKD
+125 KKEHEIAKD

-139 NLSTNKVE
+139 NLATNQVE
-147 KLANIKSF
+147 KLPNIKSF

-170 KEELKKEKKEDKADS
+170 KEEAKNDKKDKSDS
-185 TKTKEKAVKP
+185 TKTKDKPSKP
-195 AASKDKKNAPLEL
+195 AGKDKKDTPLEL

-253 GVFLVNTATFVEK
+253 GVFLVNTATFAQK

-272 GEFKQ
+272 GDFKQ
-277 FVFDENA
+277 FAFDELAN
-284 TKVAFV
+284 KVAFV
-290 GTTDDEKKTSKTYNL
+290 GTSDEEKKENKTYYL
-305 YYTAIPNK
+305 YYSATNNP
-313 QEIKKVELTGL
+313 QQIKKSELLGL

-339 KNSNL
+339 KDGNSL
-344 LYLGIAPKLAEK
+344 FIGLMPKLAEK
-356 DTTLIAEDHA
+356 DTTLIADDYA

-387 REQKRA
+387 REKKRS
-393 YLAVIDLLNPSKVNQ
+393 YLSVIDLSNPVKVTQ
-408 LADLDLNRVDM
+408 LADLDMNQVEILN
-419 IAEGNSEFALGV
+419 EGNSNFALGT
-431 SDNLYRSSMSWDTTG
+431 SDNAYRLSSNWDVTG

-460 ELLAKALI
+460 ELFAKALT
-468 GNVEISPNGKF
+468 GKVEMSPNGKF
-479 AVYYNGETGL
+479 AVFYNAENGL
-489 WTSYNLFTK
+489 WSGYNIETK

-513 EENDSPTVAREY
+513 EENDSPTLAQEY
-525 GIAYFTDNDDTVLIK
+525 GVAYFTDNDETVLIK
-540 DRYDIWEFDLA
+540 DRYDIWEFDLV
-551 GDHRPENMT
+551 GNRRPENMT
-560 NGFGRKNN
+560 NGFGRKHN
-568 ITFDINKL
+568 ITFDINQL
-576 NEDVKTVNRNQ
+576 NDDIKTLNRDNLVY
-587 SIFLG
+587 LG
-592 AFNNA
+592 AFNNQ

-605 TIIEK
+605 TIISK
-610 AKNPEQVVMSDTW
+610 AKNPEEVVMSNTW
-623 GAQNMTKALNS
+623 GAQKMTKALNA
-634 NELIYTKESFQN
+634 NEFIYTKESFRN
-646 SPDIYVSTNF
+646 SPDVYVSTNF
-656 KDEKKISSTN
+656 KDEKKISAIN
-666 PQQKNYTWGK
+666 PQQKDYLWGN
-676 GELVNW
+676 GELVTW

-697 DNFDPNKKYP
+697 ENFDPNKKYP
-707 VIVYFYEKLSD
+707 MIVYFYEKLSD

-779 GKKIAIQGQS
+779 GSKIAIQGQS

-862 MPKVQTP
+862 MPKVKTP

-891 ALKRLEKPVWMLNY
+891 ALRRLQKPVWMLNY
-905 NGDDHNLLKRANKN
+905 NGDDHNLIKRANKN

-939 KWMTEGVPAIK
+939 KWMTEGVPAIN
-950 KGIDWGFDYNE
+950 KGIDWGFDLE
-961 PTK
+961 K

>member
-1 MKSKLSTKNLKNYAT
+1 MKSKLSTKILKNYAT
-16 QLLTNKAIYAAAI
+16 QLMTKKAMYAAAI
-29 AMLATNVDAQKKPLD
+29 ALLATNVDAQKKPLD

-58 LSNNGA
+58 LSNNGS

-87 KSLNFPRG
+87 KNLSFHRG

-125 KKENEIAKD
+125 KKEHEIAKD

-139 NLSTNKVE
+139 NLATNQVE
-147 KLANIKSF
+147 KLPNIKSF
-155 KTPKKGGSF
+155 KTPKNGGSL

-170 KEELKKEKKEDKADS
+170 KEETKNDKKDKSDS
-185 TKTKEKAVKP
+185 TKTKDKASKL
-195 AASKDKKNAPLEL
+195 AGKDKKDTPLEL

-253 GVFLVNTATFVEK
+253 GVFLVNTATFVQK

-272 GEFKQ
+272 GDFKQ
-277 FVFDENA
+277 FAFDELAN
-284 TKVAFV
+284 KVAFV
-290 GTTDDEKKTSKTYNL
+290 GTSDEEKKENKTYYL
-305 YYTAIPNK
+305 YYSTTNNP
-313 QEIKKVELTGL
+313 QQIKKSELLGL

-339 KNSNL
+339 KDGNSL
-344 LYLGIAPKLAEK
+344 FIGLMPKLAEK
-356 DTTLIAEDHA
+356 DTTLIADDHA

-387 REQKRA
+387 REKKRS
-393 YLAVIDLLNPSKVNQ
+393 YLSVIDLSNPVKVTQ
-408 LADLDLNRVDM
+408 LADLDMNQVEILN
-419 IAEGNSEFALGV
+419 EGNSNFALGT
-431 SDNLYRSSMSWDTTG
+431 SDNAYRLSLNWDVTG
-446 RKDYYIINTKTGQR
+446 RKDYYIINTKTGER
-460 ELLAKALI
+460 ELFAKALA
-468 GNVEISPNGKF
+468 GKVEMSPNAKF
-479 AVYYNGETGL
+479 AVFYNAENGL
-489 WTSYNLFTK
+489 WSSYNIETK
-498 ETKVLNKKLKVKFYD
+498 EIKVLNKKLKVKFYD
-513 EENDSPTVAREY
+513 EENDSPTLAQEY
-525 GIAYFTDNDDTVLIK
+525 GVAYFTDNDETVLIK
-540 DRYDIWEFDLA
+540 DRYDIWEFDLI
-551 GDHRPENMT
+551 GNRRPENMT
-560 NGFGRKNN
+560 NGFGRKHN
-568 ITFDINKL
+568 ITLDINQL
-576 NEDVKTVNRNQ
+576 NDDIKTINRDNLVY
-587 SIFLG
+587 LG
-592 AFNNA
+592 AFNNQ

-605 TIIEK
+605 TIISK
-610 AKNPEQVVMSDTW
+610 AKNPEEVVMSNTW
-623 GAQNMTKALNS
+623 GTQKMTKALNA
-634 NELIYTKESFQN
+634 NEFIYTKESFRN
-646 SPDIYVSTNF
+646 SPDVYVSTNF
-656 KDEKKISSTN
+656 KDEKKISAIN
-666 PQQKNYTWGK
+666 PQQKDYLWGN
-676 GELVNW
+676 GELVTW

-697 DNFDPNKKYP
+697 ENFDPNKKYP
-707 VIVYFYEKLSD
+707 MIVYFYEKLSD

-779 GKKIAIQGQS
+779 GSKIAIQGQS

-862 MPKVQTP
+862 MPKVTTP
-869 VVIMHNDE
+869 VVIMH
-877 DGAVPWYQGIEMFM
+877 
-891 ALKRLEKPVWMLNY
+891 
-905 NGDDHNLLKRANKN
+905 
-919 DIQQRQVQFFD
+919 
-930 HYLKDKPAP
+930 
-939 KWMTEGVPAIK
+939 
-950 KGIDWGFDYNE
+950 
-961 PTK
+961 

>member
-1 MKSKLSTKNLKNYAT
+1 MTK
-16 QLLTNKAIYAAAI
+16 KAMYAAAI
-29 AMLATNVDAQKKPLD
+29 ALLATNVDAQKKPLD

-58 LSNNGA
+58 LSNNGS

-87 KSLNFPRG
+87 KNLSFHRG

-125 KKENEIAKD
+125 KKEHEIAKD

-139 NLSTNKVE
+139 NLATNQVE
-147 KLANIKSF
+147 KLPNIKSF
-155 KTPKKGGSF
+155 KTPKKGGSL

-170 KEELKKEKKEDKADS
+170 KEEAKNDKKDKSDS
-185 TKTKEKAVKP
+185 TKTKDKVAKP
-195 AASKDKKNAPLEL
+195 AGKDKKDTPLEL

-253 GVFLVNTATFVEK
+253 GVFLVNTVTFAQK

-272 GEFKQ
+272 GDFKQ
-277 FVFDENA
+277 FAFDELAN
-284 TKVAFV
+284 KVAFV
-290 GTTDDEKKTSKTYNL
+290 GTSDEEKKENKTYYL
-305 YYTAIPNK
+305 YYSATNNP
-313 QEIKKVELTGL
+313 QQIKKSELLGL

-339 KNSNL
+339 KDGNSL
-344 LYLGIAPKLAEK
+344 FIGLMPKLAEK
-356 DTTLIAEDHA
+356 DTTLIADDYA

-387 REQKRA
+387 REKKRS
-393 YLAVIDLLNPSKVNQ
+393 YLSVIDLSNPVKVTQ
-408 LADLDLNRVDM
+408 LADLDMNQVEILN
-419 IAEGNSEFALGV
+419 EGNSNFALGT
-431 SDNLYRSSMSWDTTG
+431 SDNAYRLSSNWDVTG

-460 ELLAKALI
+460 ELFAKALA
-468 GNVEISPNGKF
+468 GRVEMSPNGKF
-479 AVYYNGETGL
+479 AVFYNAENGL
-489 WTSYNLFTK
+489 WSSYNIETK

-513 EENDSPTVAREY
+513 EENDSPTLAQEY
-525 GIAYFTDNDDTVLIK
+525 GVAYFTDNDETVLIK
-540 DRYDIWEFDLA
+540 DRYDIWEFDLV
-551 GDHRPENMT
+551 GNRRPENMT

-568 ITFDINKL
+568 ITFDINQL
-576 NEDVKTVNRNQ
+576 NDDIKTLNRDNLVY
-587 SIFLG
+587 LG
-592 AFNNA
+592 AFNNQ

-605 TIIEK
+605 TIISK
-610 AKNPEQVVMSDTW
+610 AKNPEEVVMSNTW
-623 GAQNMTKALNS
+623 GAQKMTKALNA
-634 NELIYTKESFQN
+634 NEFIYTKESFQN
-646 SPDIYVSTNF
+646 SPDVYVSTNF
-656 KDEKKISSTN
+656 KDEKKISAIN
-666 PQQKNYTWGK
+666 PQQKDYLWGN
-676 GELVNW
+676 GELVTW
-682 KTYSGKDATGVVYKP
+682 KTYSGKYATGVVYKP
-697 DNFDPNKKYP
+697 ENFDPNKKYP
-707 VIVYFYEKLSD
+707 MIVYFYEKLSD

-779 GKKIAIQGQS
+779 GSKIAIQGQS

-862 MPKVQTP
+862 IPKVTTP

-891 ALKRLEKPVWMLNY
+891 ALRRLGKPVWMLNY
-905 NGDDHNLLKRANKN
+905 NGDDHNLIKRANKN

-939 KWMTEGVPAIK
+939 KWMTEGVPAIN
-950 KGIDWGFDYNE
+950 KGIDWGFDLE
-961 PTK
+961 K

>member
-1 MKSKLSTKNLKNYAT
+1 MKSKLSTKILKNYAT
-16 QLLTNKAIYAAAI
+16 QLMTKKAMYAAAI
-29 AMLATNVDAQKKPLD
+29 ALLATNVDAQKKPLD

-58 LSNNGA
+58 LSNNGS

-87 KSLNFPRG
+87 KKLSFHRG

-125 KKENEIAKD
+125 KKEHEIAKD

-139 NLSTNKVE
+139 NLATNQVE
-147 KLANIKSF
+147 KLPNIKSF

-170 KEELKKEKKEDKADS
+170 KEEAKNDKKDKSDS
-185 TKTKEKAVKP
+185 TKTKDKPSKP
-195 AASKDKKNAPLEL
+195 AGKDKKDTPLEL

-253 GVFLVNTATFVEK
+253 GVFLVNTVTFVQK

-272 GEFKQ
+272 GDFKQ
-277 FVFDENA
+277 FAFDELAN
-284 TKVAFV
+284 KVAFV
-290 GTTDDEKKTSKTYNL
+290 GTSDEEKKENKIYYL
-305 YYTAIPNK
+305 YYSATNNP
-313 QEIKKVELTGL
+313 QQIKKSELLGL

-339 KNSNL
+339 KDGNSL
-344 LYLGIAPKLAEK
+344 FIGLMPKLAEK
-356 DTTLIAEDHA
+356 DTTLIADDYA

-387 REQKRA
+387 REKKRS
-393 YLAVIDLLNPSKVNQ
+393 YLSVIDLSNPVKVTQ
-408 LADLDLNRVDM
+408 LADLDMNQVEILN
-419 IAEGNSEFALGV
+419 EGNSNFALGT
-431 SDNLYRSSMSWDTTG
+431 SDNAYRLSSNWDVTG

-460 ELLAKALI
+460 ELFAKALA
-468 GNVEISPNGKF
+468 GKVEMSPNGKF
-479 AVYYNGETGL
+479 AVFYNAENGL
-489 WTSYNLFTK
+489 WSSYNIETK

-513 EENDSPTVAREY
+513 EENDSPTLAQEY
-525 GIAYFTDNDDTVLIK
+525 GVAYFTDNDETVLIK

-551 GDHRPENMT
+551 GNRRPENMT
-560 NGFGRKNN
+560 NGFGRKHN
-568 ITFDINKL
+568 ITFDINQL
-576 NEDVKTVNRNQ
+576 NDDIKTLNRDNLVY
-587 SIFLG
+587 LG
-592 AFNNA
+592 AFNNQ

-605 TIIEK
+605 TIISK
-610 AKNPEQVVMSDTW
+610 AKNPEEVVMSNTW
-623 GAQNMTKALNS
+623 GTQKMTKALNA
-634 NELIYTKESFQN
+634 NEFIYTKESFQN
-646 SPDIYVSTNF
+646 SPDVYVSTNF
-656 KDEKKISSTN
+656 KDEKKISAIN
-666 PQQKNYTWGK
+666 PQQKDYLWGN
-676 GELVNW
+676 GELVTW

-697 DNFDPNKKYP
+697 ENFDPNKKYP
-707 VIVYFYEKLSD
+707 MIVYFYEKLSD

-779 GKKIAIQGQS
+779 GSKIAIQGQS

-862 MPKVQTP
+862 MPKVTTP

-891 ALKRLEKPVWMLNY
+891 ALRRLQKPVWMLNY

-939 KWMTEGVPAIK
+939 KWMTEGVPAIN
-950 KGIDWGFDYNE
+950 KGIDWGFDLE
-961 PTK
+961 K

>member
-1 MKSKLSTKNLKNYAT
+1 MKSKLSTKILKNYAT
-16 QLLTNKAIYAAAI
+16 QLMTKKAMYAAAI
-29 AMLATNVDAQKKPLD
+29 ALLATNVDAQKKPLD

-58 LSNNGA
+58 LSNNGS

-87 KSLNFPRG
+87 KNLSFHRG

-125 KKENEIAKD
+125 KKEHEIAKD

-139 NLSTNKVE
+139 NLATNQVE
-147 KLANIKSF
+147 KLPNIKSF

-170 KEELKKEKKEDKADS
+170 KEEAKNDKKDKSDS
-185 TKTKEKAVKP
+185 TKTKDKPSKP
-195 AASKDKKNAPLEL
+195 AGKDKKDTPLEL

-253 GVFLVNTATFVEK
+253 GVFLVNTATFVQK

-272 GEFKQ
+272 GDFKQ
-277 FVFDENA
+277 FAFDELAN
-284 TKVAFV
+284 KVAFV
-290 GTTDDEKKTSKTYNL
+290 GTSDEEKKENKTYYL
-305 YYTAIPNK
+305 YYSATNNP
-313 QEIKKVELTGL
+313 QQIKKSELLGL

-339 KNSNL
+339 KDGNSL
-344 LYLGIAPKLAEK
+344 FIGLMPKLAEK
-356 DTTLIAEDHA
+356 DTTLIADDYA

-387 REQKRA
+387 REKKRS
-393 YLAVIDLLNPSKVNQ
+393 YLSVIDLSNPVKVTQ
-408 LADLDLNRVDM
+408 LADLDMNQVEILN
-419 IAEGNSEFALGV
+419 EGNSNFALGT
-431 SDNLYRSSMSWDTTG
+431 SDNAYRLSSNWDVTG

-460 ELLAKALI
+460 ELFAKALT
-468 GNVEISPNGKF
+468 GKVEMSPNGKF
-479 AVYYNGETGL
+479 AVFYNAENGL
-489 WTSYNLFTK
+489 WSGYNIETK

-513 EENDSPTVAREY
+513 EENDSPTLAQEY
-525 GIAYFTDNDDTVLIK
+525 GVAYFTDNDETVLIK
-540 DRYDIWEFDLA
+540 DRYDIWEFDLV
-551 GDHRPENMT
+551 GNRRPENMT
-560 NGFGRKNN
+560 NGFGRKHN
-568 ITFDINKL
+568 ITFDINQL
-576 NEDVKTVNRNQ
+576 NDDIKTLNRDNLVY
-587 SIFLG
+587 LG
-592 AFNNA
+592 AFNNQ

-605 TIIEK
+605 TIISK
-610 AKNPEQVVMSDTW
+610 AKNPEEVVMSNTW
-623 GAQNMTKALNS
+623 GAQKMTKALNA
-634 NELIYTKESFQN
+634 NEFIYTKESFRN
-646 SPDIYVSTNF
+646 SPDVYVSTNF
-656 KDEKKISSTN
+656 KDEKKISAIN
-666 PQQKNYTWGK
+666 PQQKDYLWGN
-676 GELVNW
+676 GELVTW

-697 DNFDPNKKYP
+697 ENFDPNKKYP
-707 VIVYFYEKLSD
+707 MIVYFYEKLSD

-779 GKKIAIQGQS
+779 GSKIAIQGQS

-862 MPKVQTP
+862 MPKVTTP

-891 ALKRLEKPVWMLNY
+891 ALRRLQKPVWMLNY
-905 NGDDHNLLKRANKN
+905 NGDDHNLIKRANKN

-939 KWMTEGVPAIK
+939 KWMTEGVPAIN
-950 KGIDWGFDYNE
+950 KGIDWGFDLE
-961 PTK
+961 K

>member
-1 MKSKLSTKNLKNYAT
+1 MKSKLSTKILKNYAT
-16 QLLTNKAIYAAAI
+16 QLMMKKAMYAAAI
-29 AMLATNVDAQKKPLD
+29 ALLATNVDAQKKPLD

-58 LSNNGA
+58 LSNNGS
-64 WVAYQVN
+64 WVAYQVY

-87 KSLNFPRG
+87 KNLSFHRG

-125 KKENEIAKD
+125 KKEHEIAKD

-139 NLSTNKVE
+139 NLATNQVE
-147 KLANIKSF
+147 KLPNIKSF
-155 KTPKKGGSF
+155 KTPKKGGSL

-170 KEELKKEKKEDKADS
+170 KEETKNDKKDKSDS
-185 TKTKEKAVKP
+185 TKTKDKVVKS
-195 AASKDKKNAPLEL
+195 AGKDKKDTPLEL

-216 QKKSFKNVM
+216 QRKSFKNVM

-253 GVFLVNTATFVEK
+253 GVFLVNTATFVQK

-272 GEFKQ
+272 GDFKQ
-277 FVFDENA
+277 FAFDELAN
-284 TKVAFV
+284 KVAFV
-290 GTTDDEKKTSKTYNL
+290 GTSDEEKKENKTYYL
-305 YYTAIPNK
+305 YYSTTNNPQQIR
-313 QEIKKVELTGL
+313 ISELLGL

-339 KNSNL
+339 KDGNSL
-344 LYLGIAPKLAEK
+344 FIGLMPKLAEK
-356 DTTLIAEDHA
+356 DTTLIADDHA

-387 REQKRA
+387 REKKRS
-393 YLAVIDLLNPSKVNQ
+393 YLSVIDLSNPVKVTQ
-408 LADLDLNRVDM
+408 LADLDMNQVEILN
-419 IAEGNSEFALGV
+419 EGNSNFALGT
-431 SDNLYRSSMSWDTTG
+431 SDNAYRLSLNWDVTG
-446 RKDYYIINTKTGQR
+446 RKDYYIINTKTGER
-460 ELLAKALI
+460 ELFAKALA
-468 GNVEISPNGKF
+468 GKVEMSPNGKF
-479 AVYYNGETGL
+479 AVFYNAENGL
-489 WTSYNLFTK
+489 WSSYNIETK

-513 EENDSPTVAREY
+513 EENDSPTLAQEY
-525 GIAYFTDNDDTVLIK
+525 GVAYFTDNDETVLIK
-540 DRYDIWEFDLA
+540 DRYDIWEFDLV
-551 GDHRPENMT
+551 GKRRPENMT
-560 NGFGRKNN
+560 NGFGRKHN
-568 ITFDINKL
+568 ITFDINQL
-576 NEDVKTVNRNQ
+576 NDDIKTINRDNLVY
-587 SIFLG
+587 LG
-592 AFNNA
+592 AFNNQ

-605 TIIEK
+605 TIISK
-610 AKNPEQVVMSDTW
+610 AKNPEEVVMSNTW
-623 GAQNMTKALNS
+623 GTQKMKKALNA
-634 NELIYTKESFQN
+634 NEFIYTKESFRN
-646 SPDIYVSTNF
+646 SPDVYVSTNF
-656 KDEKKISSTN
+656 KDEKKISAIN
-666 PQQKNYTWGK
+666 PQQKDYLWGN
-676 GELVNW
+676 GELVTW

-697 DNFDPNKKYP
+697 ENFDPNKKYP
-707 VIVYFYEKLSD
+707 MIVYFYEKLSD

-779 GKKIAIQGQS
+779 GSKIAIQGQS

-862 MPKVQTP
+862 MPKVTTP

-891 ALKRLEKPVWMLNY
+891 ALRRLGKPVWMLNY
-905 NGDDHNLLKRANKN
+905 NGDDHNLIKRANKN

-939 KWMTEGVPAIK
+939 KWMTEGVPAIN
-950 KGIDWGFDYNE
+950 KGIDWGFDLE
-961 PTK
+961 K

>member
-1 MKSKLSTKNLKNYAT
+1 MKSKLSTKIFKNYAT
-16 QLLTNKAIYAAAI
+16 QLMTKKAMYAAAI
-29 AMLATNVDAQKKPLD
+29 ALLATNVDAQKKPLD

-58 LSNNGA
+58 LSNNGS

-87 KSLNFPRG
+87 KNLSFHRG

-125 KKENEIAKD
+125 KKEHEIAKD

-139 NLSTNKVE
+139 NLATNQVE
-147 KLANIKSF
+147 KLPNIKSF

-170 KEELKKEKKEDKADS
+170 KEESKNDKKDKSDS
-185 TKTKEKAVKP
+185 TKTKDKASKP
-195 AASKDKKNAPLEL
+195 AGKDKKDTPLEL

-225 NYEFSENGKQ
+225 NYEFSDNGKQ

-253 GVFLVNTATFVEK
+253 GVFLVNTATFAQK

-272 GEFKQ
+272 GDFKQ
-277 FVFDENA
+277 FAFDELAN
-284 TKVAFV
+284 KVAFV
-290 GTTDDEKKTSKTYNL
+290 GTSDDEKKENKTYYL
-305 YYTAIPNK
+305 YYTATNNS
-313 QEIKKVELTGL
+313 QQIKKSELLGL

-339 KNSNL
+339 KDGNSL
-344 LYLGIAPKLAEK
+344 FIGLMPKLAEK
-356 DTTLIAEDHA
+356 DTTLIADDHA

-387 REQKRA
+387 REKKRS
-393 YLAVIDLLNPSKVNQ
+393 YLSVIDLSNPVKVTQ
-408 LADLDLNRVDM
+408 LADLDMNQVEILN
-419 IAEGNSEFALGV
+419 EGNSNFALGT
-431 SDNLYRSSMSWDTTG
+431 SDNAYRLSLNWDVTG
-446 RKDYYIINTKTGQR
+446 RKDYYIINTKTGER
-460 ELLAKALI
+460 ELFAKALA
-468 GNVEISPNGKF
+468 GKVEMSPNGKF
-479 AVYYNGETGL
+479 AVFYNAENGL
-489 WTSYNLFTK
+489 WSSYNIETK

-513 EENDSPTVAREY
+513 EENDSPTLAQEY
-525 GIAYFTDNDDTVLIK
+525 GVAYFTDNDETVLIK
-540 DRYDIWEFDLA
+540 DRYDIWEFDLV
-551 GDHRPENMT
+551 GNRRPENMT
-560 NGFGRKNN
+560 NGFGRKHN
-568 ITFDINKL
+568 ITFDINQL
-576 NEDVKTVNRNQ
+576 NDDIKTINRDNLVY
-587 SIFLG
+587 LG
-592 AFNNA
+592 AFNNQ
-597 NKQSGVYQ
+597 NKQSGIYQ
-605 TIIEK
+605 TIISK
-610 AKNPEQVVMSDTW
+610 AKNPEEVVMSNTW
-623 GAQNMTKALNS
+623 GTQKMTKALNA
-634 NELIYTKESFQN
+634 NEFIYTKESFRN
-646 SPDIYVSTNF
+646 SPDVYVSTNF
-656 KDEKKISSTN
+656 KDEKKISAIN
-666 PQQKNYTWGK
+666 PQQKDYFWGN
-676 GELVNW
+676 GELVTW

-697 DNFDPNKKYP
+697 ENFDPNKKYP
-707 VIVYFYEKLSD
+707 MIVYFYEKLSD

-779 GKKIAIQGQS
+779 GSKIAIQGQS

-862 MPKVQTP
+862 MPKVTTP

-891 ALKRLEKPVWMLNY
+891 ALRRLGKPVWMLNY
-905 NGDDHNLLKRANKN
+905 NGDDHNLIKRANKN

-950 KGIDWGFDYNE
+950 KGIDWGFDLE
-961 PTK
+961 K

>member
-1 MKSKLSTKNLKNYAT
+1 MTK
-16 QLLTNKAIYAAAI
+16 KAMYAAAI
-29 AMLATNVDAQKKPLD
+29 ALLATNVDAQKKPLD

-58 LSNNGA
+58 LSNNGS

-87 KSLNFPRG
+87 KNLSFHRG

-125 KKENEIAKD
+125 KKEHEIAKD

-139 NLSTNKVE
+139 NLATNQVE
-147 KLANIKSF
+147 KLPNIKSF
-155 KTPKKGGSF
+155 KTSKKGGSL

-170 KEELKKEKKEDKADS
+170 KEEAKNDKKDKSDS
-185 TKTKEKAVKP
+185 TKTKDKPSKP
-195 AASKDKKNAPLEL
+195 AGKDKKDAPLEL

-253 GVFLVNTATFVEK
+253 GVFLVNTVTFAQK

-272 GEFKQ
+272 GDFKQ
-277 FVFDENA
+277 FAFDELAN
-284 TKVAFV
+284 KVAFV
-290 GTTDDEKKTSKTYNL
+290 GTSDEEKKENKTYYL
-305 YYTAIPNK
+305 YYSATNNP
-313 QEIKKVELTGL
+313 QQIKKSELLGL

-339 KNSNL
+339 KDGNSL
-344 LYLGIAPKLAEK
+344 FIGLMPKLAEK
-356 DTTLIAEDHA
+356 DTTLIADDYA

-387 REQKRA
+387 REKKRS
-393 YLAVIDLLNPSKVNQ
+393 YLSVIDLSNPVKVTQ
-408 LADLDLNRVDM
+408 LADLDMNQVEILN
-419 IAEGNSEFALGV
+419 EGNSNFALGT
-431 SDNLYRSSMSWDTTG
+431 SDNAYRLSSNWDVTG

-460 ELLAKALI
+460 ELFAKALA
-468 GNVEISPNGKF
+468 GRVEMSPNGKF
-479 AVYYNGETGL
+479 AVFYNAENGL
-489 WTSYNLFTK
+489 WSSYNIETK

-513 EENDSPTVAREY
+513 EENDSPTLAQEY
-525 GIAYFTDNDDTVLIK
+525 GVAYFTDNDETVLIK
-540 DRYDIWEFDLA
+540 DRYDIWEFDLV
-551 GDHRPENMT
+551 GNRRPENMT
-560 NGFGRKNN
+560 NGFGRKHN
-568 ITFDINKL
+568 ITFDINQL
-576 NEDVKTVNRNQ
+576 NDDIKTLNRDNLVY
-587 SIFLG
+587 LG
-592 AFNNA
+592 AFNNQ

-605 TIIEK
+605 TIISK
-610 AKNPEQVVMSDTW
+610 AKKPEEVVMSNTW
-623 GAQNMTKALNS
+623 GAQKMTKALNA
-634 NELIYTKESFQN
+634 NEFIYTKESFRN
-646 SPDIYVSTNF
+646 SPDVYVSTNF
-656 KDEKKISSTN
+656 KDEKKISAIN
-666 PQQKNYTWGK
+666 PQQKDYLWGN
-676 GELVNW
+676 GELVTW

-697 DNFDPNKKYP
+697 ENFDPNKKYP
-707 VIVYFYEKLSD
+707 MIVYFYEKLSD

-779 GKKIAIQGQS
+779 GSKIAIQGQS

-862 MPKVQTP
+862 MPKVTTP

-891 ALKRLEKPVWMLNY
+891 ALRRLGKPVWMLNY
-905 NGDDHNLLKRANKN
+905 NGDDHNLIKRANKN

-939 KWMTEGVPAIK
+939 KWMTEGVPAIS
-950 KGIDWGFDYNE
+950 KGVDWGFDLE
-961 PTK
+961 K